1 MIAPTASGAELIC
14 RSLKRVGV
22 DCVFGLPGSQN
33 VLLYEALRTSTL
45 RTVVATNELS
55 AAMMANGYYR
65 SSGRPGVLITIPGPG
80 FTWAMTGLAEASL
93 DSAALLHIVGQ
104 PAATPGR
111 HFQLQAIDQASM
123 ARPIVRAAHRADCA
137 ADVEGALAA
146 AHADSLAGEPGPVM
160 LQVARA
166 VLEERTVVAT
176 PAITAEVTPVLDAPA
191 IAAVV
196 RALATAKRCVI
207 LAGQGCNGTSALL
220 VQLAETLSAAV
231 VTTTSGR
238 GVVAEDHSLSLGFEF
253 AGNEARTLNALIDA
267 SDLVLAIGCKFS
279 HNGSRGFRLRL
290 PEDKLVHVDA
300 SADVLGANYPA
311 RIAIH
316 ADARAFMAA
325 ALAGLATWPV
335 RAQGFSADE
344 LAQWRK
350 RAHAEGLND
359 VEEPRIHGVRS
370 GKPAEFFAALRRV
383 MPRHS
388 CLVTDSGLHQEL
400 ARRHFRVLH
409 PRGLITPTNLQSM
422 GFGLGAAIGACFADP
437 GRPVV
442 ALIGDGG
449 LMMSGLELLTAVR
462 EHIRLTVIVFVDGA
476 YGMIRVQQLEATGHV
491 FATEFTEPDLG
502 ALAAAIG
509 ASHLRLTG
517 DPDAVLRAALEAPGV
532 TFVEVRLGD
541 SLPMYL
547 TRAKGIAKR
556 TLGTRARTWLRGILR
571 RG

>member
-1 MIAPTASGAELIC
+1 MTASTVSGAELVC
-14 RSLKRVGV
+14 ESLERAGV

-33 VLLYEALRTSTL
+33 VPLYEALRTSAL

-55 AAMMANGYYR
+55 AAMMANGFYR

-111 HFQLQAIDQASM
+111 RFQLQAIDQAAM
-123 ARPIVRAAHRADCA
+123 ARPIVRAVHRIDRAT
-137 ADVEGALAA
+137 DVAGTLAA
-146 AHADSLAGEPGPVM
+146 AHAESLAGEPGPVM

-166 VLEERTVVAT
+166 VLGERVAVAE
-176 PAITAEVTPVLDAPA
+176 PAITPEIECALDASTVA
-191 IAAVV
+191 TVV
-196 RALATAKRCVI
+196 RALATSKHCVI
-207 LAGQGCNGTSALL
+207 LAGQGCNGASEL
-220 VQLAETLSAAV
+220 VMRLAETLSAAV

-238 GVVAEDHSLSLGFEF
+238 GVVAEDHPLSLGFEF
-253 AGNEARTLNALIDA
+253 GGNGAETLNALVDA

-279 HNGSRGFRLRL
+279 HNGSRGFRLRI
-290 PEDKLVHVDA
+290 PQDKLFHVDA

-311 RIAIH
+311 RVAIH
-316 ADARAFMAA
+316 ADAPAFMAA
-325 ALAGLATWPV
+325 VLAALAISREHA
-335 RAQGFSADE
+335 RGFSADE
-344 LAQWRK
+344 LAQWRE
-350 RAHAEGLND
+350 RGRAEGLHN

-383 MPRHS
+383 MPRKS

-422 GFGLGAAIGACFADP
+422 GFGIGAAIGVCLADP
-437 GRPVV
+437 DRPVV

-449 LMMSGLELLTAVR
+449 LMMSGLELLAAVR
-462 EHIRLTVIVFVDGA
+462 ERIRLTVVVFVDGA
-476 YGMIRVQQLEATGHV
+476 YGMIRVQQLEATGHA
-491 FATEFTEPDLG
+491 FATEFNEPDLG
-502 ALAAAIG
+502 AFAAAIG
-509 ASHLRLTG
+509 ASHVRLTG
-517 DPDAVLRAALEAPGV
+517 DPDAVLRTALETPGV
-532 TFVEVRLGD
+532 TLVEVRVGD
-541 SLPMYL
+541 SLPMHW

-556 TLGTRARTWLRGILR
+556 ALGTRARWLRRILR
-571 RG
+571 RR